1 LPGATELYVTLNI
14 LYRRPAVIVF
24 HWHRGNEGKKEGS
37 TMKRKYIA
45 VGMIV
50 LLIGT
55 GTALLANA
63 QMRHAGF
70 GFGWPHGE
78 QAFLSHLTNMF
89 DLTDAQQTE
98 VKQLWQAEKPTV
110 MPLVQQLAEGHKQMV
125 AATANGAFDEA
136 KVTPIAQKQA
146 QTLTQ
151 LLIEKEKMTAK
162 FYTLLTPE
170 QRGKFDRIR
179 QRRLNHI
186 DEFLQRMAASQAK

>member
-1 LPGATELYVTLNI
+1 LSGATELYATLNI
-14 LYRRPAVIVF
+14 LYRQPAAIVF
-24 HWHRGNEGKKEGS
+24 HWHRGMGEKEGP

-50 LLIGT
+50 LLIGA
-55 GTALLANA
+55 GTALLASA

-78 QAFLSHLTNMF
+78 QAFLSHLTDMF
-89 DLTDAQQTE
+89 DLTEAQQAE
-98 VKQLWQAEKPTV
+98 VKHLWQAEKPTV
-110 MPLVQQLAEGHKQMV
+110 MPLLQQLAEAHKQMI
-125 AATANGAFDEA
+125 AATANGAFDDA

-151 LLIEKEKMTAK
+151 LLVEKEKMTAK

-179 QRRLNHI
+179 QRHLSRM
-186 DEFLQRMAASQAK
+186 DEFLQRMAANQSK